1 MVGHLLEKL
10 RNTLFKRGTRG
21 IVALG
26 KWFHI
31 ADTDHSGALSRD
43 EFVVTCKRMRVGL
56 TEDEAHELFDHF
68 DRDKSNSLSYDELL
82 YDIRGEM
89 NDFRKGIVMQAY
101 RILDTNGDN
110 TVTLDEMR
118 EKYTVSPNHPEVK
131 SGKKTQEEVLLEF
144 VETFEGEKSMN
155 RGDGEITPEEFIM
168 YYNDVSASIDRDD
181 YFELMMNS
189 AWRMGEYAKYS
200 NKAKGTALEVGASPG
215 RPGATKPPLSS
226 SGPQRAAPRA
236 VGTAPARTVSSAPAG
251 AGPPSSA
258 GGSAARRRA
267 GMPNE
272 VTVRMLKDR
281 VKEVL
286 KKRGTRGIASL
297 GKWFLRSDLD
307 KSGTLDRDEFAV
319 VCKRLRV
326 GLTPEQV
333 QTLFDG
339 FDHSGDGSITYD
351 EFLHA
356 LRGELSPTR
365 LKVTEQAWGKLLKF
379 DRDGNGE
386 LSLDELREVYSAK
399 GHPDVKSG
407 KKTEEEVLLEFIETF
422 EVGGRVDGTITKDEF
437 IHYYKHISA
446 SIDDDAYY
454 VLMMNSAWKMAEYAN
469 PDWKKKG
476 SRMEI

>member
-1 MVGHLLEKL
+1 MVDHLLERL
-10 RNTLFKRGTRG
+10 REILGKRGTRG

-31 ADTDHSGALSRD
+31 ADTDRSQTLDRD
-43 EFVVTCKRMRVGL
+43 EFVVIMKRMRMGL
-56 TEDEAHELFDHF
+56 TEEENHELFDFF
-68 DRDKSNSLSYDELL
+68 DRDHGGSISYDEFLQR
-82 YDIRGEM
+82 IRGQM
-89 NDFRKGIVMQAY
+89 NDFRRAIAMKAY
-101 RILDTNGDN
+101 DILDVNGDH
-110 TVTLDEMR
+110 TVTLDEIR
-118 EKYTVSPNHPEVK
+118 SKYTVSKNHPEVA
-131 SGKKTQEEVLLEF
+131 SGKKTEEEVLLEF
-144 VETFEGEKSMN
+144 IETFEGEHSAN
-155 RGDGEITPEEFIM
+155 RGDGEISPEEWCG
-168 YYNDVSASIDRDD
+168 YYDDVSASVDRDD

-189 AWRMGEYAKYS
+189 AWRLGEYAKYS
-200 NKAKGTALEVGASPG
+200 NKAKGTALEVGAKAA
-215 RPGATKPPLSS
+215 RPGAQPPR
-226 SGPQRAAPRA
+226 GAAQAPQAKTRDISFGGGATP
-236 VGTAPARTVSSAPAG
+236 VSR
-251 AGPPSSA
+251 
-258 GGSAARRRA
+258 GSAASTPARATRRQGA
-267 GMPNE
+267 PNE
-272 VTVRMLKDR
+272 VTVRMLKEK

-307 KSGTLDRDEFAV
+307 RSGQLDKDEFAITM
-319 VCKRLRV
+319 KRLRV
-326 GLTPEQV
+326 GLSREQSD
-333 QTLFDG
+333 TLFDG
-339 FDHSGDGSITYD
+339 FDETGDGQVTYD

-356 LRGELSPTR
+356 LRGNLSPAR

-379 DRDGNGE
+379 DKDGNGE
-386 LSLDELREVYSAK
+386 LSMDELREVYSAK

-422 EVGGRVDGTITKDEF
+422 EVGGEVDGTITKDEF

>member
-1 MVGHLLEKL
+1 MDRL
-10 RNTLFKRGTRG
+10 REILAKRGTRG

-31 ADTDHSGALSRD
+31 ADTDRSQTLDRS
-43 EFVVTCKRMRVGL
+43 EFAVIMKRMRMGL
-56 TEDEAHELFDHF
+56 SEEETHELFDFF
-68 DRDKSNSLSYDELL
+68 DRDHGGSISYDEFLQRL
-82 YDIRGEM
+82 RGQM
-89 NDFRKGIVMQAY
+89 NDFRREIAMRAY
-101 RILDTNGDN
+101 AILDVNGDQ
-110 TVTLDEMR
+110 TVTLDEIR
-118 EKYTVSPNHPEVK
+118 SKYTVSKNHPDVA
-131 SGKKTQEEVLLEF
+131 SGKKTEEEVLLEF
-144 VETFEGEKSMN
+144 IETFEGEHSAN
-155 RGDGEITPEEFIM
+155 RGDGEITPDEWCS
-168 YYNDVSASIDRDD
+168 YYDDVSASIDRDD

-200 NKAKGTALEVGASPG
+200 NKAKGTALEVGAKAA
-215 RPGATKPPLSS
+215 RPGAVPPR
-226 SGPQRAAPRA
+226 GAQQAPQPASRTRDISFG
-236 VGTAPARTVSSAPAG
+236 GTPARSVGSAPA
-251 AGPPSSA
+251 AK
-258 GGSAARRRA
+258 RA
-267 GMPNE
+267 GAPNE
-272 VTVRMLKDR
+272 VTVRMLKEK

-286 KKRGTRGIASL
+286 KKRGTRGISSL

-307 KSGTLDRDEFAV
+307 KSGQLDKDEFAIV
-319 VCKRLRV
+319 MKRLRV
-326 GLTPEQV
+326 GLSREQSD
-333 QTLFDG
+333 TLFDG
-339 FDHSGDGSITYD
+339 FDETGDGQVTYD

-356 LRGELSPTR
+356 LRGNLSPAR

-379 DRDGNGE
+379 DKDGNGE
-386 LSLDELREVYSAK
+386 LSMDELREVYSAK

-422 EVGGRVDGTITKDEF
+422 EVGGVVDGTITKDEF